1 MRTETLFRS
10 RRSRW
15 SWYAAGAALLL
26 AGVARLPP
34 QAAPAILHQPYLQQ
48 VSSGAATIV
57 WSTLSSGRAEV
68 RFGPP
73 GGARST
79 VVAAS
84 TRYAAAS
91 TGLASDYYQHV
102 ATLTGLSASTTYEY
116 DILVNGLDVN
126 AAADSLRTAPP
137 AGTGTVSFVAFGDS
151 GTGSSQQQQVAARL
165 DAAAFD
171 FAMHAGDIA
180 YANSS
185 GTGPASHQTMTDWFF
200 TPYRNWLRKR
210 PVFPSMGNHDSRS
223 TNADGRPYRDLYVLS
238 EVGGSGGFPDHA
250 ERYYSFDYG
259 PVHVIVL
266 DTEFAFLDAARLD
279 AQLAWAEADLS
290 ATTQP
295 WKIALYHRSPYSAGG
310 ENGSEIPVRNVF
322 GPLFDRH
329 GVQLSI
335 SAHEHD
341 YERTV
346 PLRDTQPD
354 PSGTVYIATG
364 GGGAPLYPAGTAYWT
379 ARSASVNHYVKGT
392 ADACSLRIDAIDVA
406 GTTFDSVTLNRCG
419 TPPPPPPPTG
429 PSLGEGDILLYA
441 ADATRLVG
449 NWVFQNDATAAGGR
463 VLRNPDR
470 GAAKRTVAS
479 AAPADYVELAFDV
492 QANVPYRLWMRAKA
506 DGDVYYNDSVF
517 VQFSGATDYA
527 IGTTAAAEYNLEDCS
542 GCRLSGWG
550 WQDNG
555 WGVGVLGPLVTFT
568 SGGTHTIRIQPRE
581 DGLAI
586 DQVLLSPS
594 KFTTAPPGAL
604 KNDTTIYPR
613 SSAGSPSPPPPPP
626 PSSSWNARD
635 IGAVGVAGR
644 STGNDSAFTL
654 SGSGADVWGTADA
667 LHYVSQSVT
676 GDFDVVAR
684 VSSVEYVHAWT
695 KAGVMVRATVSADST
710 QAFMLASP
718 GKGLAFQRRVS
729 TAGLSTHTTGGG
741 GTAPVWVKL
750 ARRANVVSAF
760 HSADGVTWTAVG
772 QDTFT
777 LPATV
782 FVGLAVSSHDNTR
795 LATAA
800 FDNVSITPR

>member
-1 MRTETLFRS
+1 MPLTFSFRGGW
-10 RRSRW
+10 RRVPGF
-15 SWYAAGAALLL
+15 ATGVVLLL
-26 AGVARLPP
+26 VGVVRLP
-34 QAAPAILHQPYLQQ
+34 QQTTTVLHQPYLQQ
-48 VSSGAATIV
+48 VSAAEATIV
-57 WSTLSSGRAEV
+57 WSTLSPGRAEV
-68 RFGPP
+68 RFGLP
-73 GGARST
+73 GGSRST
-79 VVAAS
+79 VLATSTLFPVAS
-84 TRYAAAS
+84 TNLS
-91 TGLASDYYQHV
+91 SDYYQHV
-102 ATLTGLSASTTYEY
+102 ARLTGLSPSTLYEY
-116 DILVNGLDVN
+116 DILVGGVDLN
-126 AAADSLRTAPP
+126 AQTDSLKTAP
-137 AGTGTVSFVAFGDS
+137 AVGSGTVSFVAFGDS

-165 DAAAFD
+165 DTETFD

-185 GTGPASHQTMTDWFF
+185 GTGPASHQTLTDWFF
-200 TPYRNWLRKR
+200 TPYRNWLRQR
-210 PVFPSMGNHDSRS
+210 PIFPSMGNHDSRA
-223 TNADGRPYRDLYVLS
+223 TNANGRPYLDLYVLPQTAA
-238 EVGGSGGFPDHA
+238 GGGFADHA

-259 PVHVIVL
+259 PLHVIVL
-266 DTEFAFLDAARLD
+266 DTEFAFLDPARLD
-279 AQLAWAEADLS
+279 AQLAWADADLA

-295 WKIALYHRSPYSAGG
+295 WKVALYHRSPYSAGG

-329 GVQLSI
+329 GVHLSI

-341 YERTV
+341 YERTI
-346 PLRDTQPD
+346 PLRDTQSD

-379 ARSASVNHYVKGT
+379 ARSASVNHYVKGS
-392 ADACSLRIDAIDVA
+392 ADTCSLRLDAINVT
-406 GTTFDSVTLNRCG
+406 GTTFDSVTLKRCSA
-419 TPPPPPPPTG
+419 PPPPPPPPASG

-441 ADATRLVG
+441 ADATRLAG
-449 NWVFQNDATAAGGR
+449 NWIVQNDAAAAGGR
-463 VLRNPDR
+463 ALRNPDR
-470 GAAKRTVAS
+470 SAAKRTVAL
-479 AAPADYVELAFDV
+479 AAPADYAELTFSA

-542 GCRLSGWG
+542 GCRISGWG

-568 SGGTHTIRIQPRE
+568 TTGTHTVRIQPRE
-581 DGLAI
+581 DGLTI
-586 DQVLLSPS
+586 DQILLSPS
-594 KFTTAPPGAL
+594 KFTTTAPGAL
-604 KNDTTIYPR
+604 KNDSTIYPR
-613 SSAGSPSPPPPPP
+613 SSSETEPPPPPP
-626 PSSSWNARD
+626 PASSWSARD

-654 SGSGADVWGTADA
+654 SGSGADVWGTADG

-684 VSSVEYVHAWT
+684 VTSIEYIHAWT
-695 KAGVMVRATVSADST
+695 KAGVMIRATLFPDSP
-710 QAFMLASP
+710 QAFMLGSP

-729 TAGLSTHTTGGG
+729 TGGLSTHTTGGA

-750 ARRANVVSAF
+750 ARRGNVVTAF
-760 HSADGVTWTAVG
+760 HAADGVNWNTVG
-772 QDTFT
+772 QDSLT

-782 FVGLAVSSHDNTR
+782 FVGLAVTSHDNTR

-800 FDNVSITPR
+800 FDNVSVVAR